1 MTMRGEAGNAKIIPV
16 IALALMFGAF
26 AVDALA
32 GALGVDPVAL
42 VLWVGLFLFVFLNG
56 GMEAVVL
63 LAQKLIKWGLAL
75 LLWPVTLV
83 YMGYWAF
90 VKIFNE
96 PPRDPRDVYEASDE
110 GQQDQ
115 QTRDRS
121 RKQRQQRDRREQS
134 AQNYHERQK
143 IRAWANALDH
153 LDLDTWNPSAD
164 EIDRAHKDKAKKYH
178 PDVSDHENAEQ
189 IMKEANKAKEWL
201 HEHDAPERPEEAV
214 A

>member
-1 MTMRGEAGNAKIIPV
+1 MTMDREAGNAKLIPI

-42 VLWVGLFLFVFLNG
+42 VLWVGLFLLVFLNG
-56 GMEAVVL
+56 GMSAVAL
-63 LAQKLIKWGLAL
+63 LAQKLIKWGALL
-75 LLWPVTLV
+75 LLWPVTLA

-96 PPRDPRDVYEASDE
+96 PPRDPSEVYTGTEDE
-110 GQQDQ
+110 QEQERNRQ
-115 QTRDRS
+115 RQRQR
-121 RKQRQQRDRREQS
+121 QRQQQQ

-143 IRAWANALDH
+143 VKAWANALDL
-153 LDLDTWNPSAD
+153 LDLDDWNPSAD
-164 EIDRAHKDKAKKYH
+164 EIDRAHKQKAKKYH
-178 PDVSDHENAEQ
+178 PDRSDHENAEQ